1 MGLFSV
7 IRLMRIARVL
17 GFIAL
22 FGVFTFIGFV
32 CVVEAIRFIIML
44 SEYAKERET
53 PSECQGRWV
62 V

>member
-22 FGVFTFIGFV
+22 FGVFTFIGIV

-44 SEYAKERET
+44 SEYAKEREAS
-53 PSECQGRWV
+53 SES
-62 V
+62 

>member
-1 MGLFSV
+1 VGLFSV

-44 SEYAKERET
+44 SEYAKEREAS
-53 PSECQGRWV
+53 SES
-62 V
+62 